1 MKLPAVLLLLCLG
14 FSCFGLSACGQKGPL
29 FLPSEQ
35 PEQGGGDKSETST
48 NEPVADKPQA
58 PASAP

>member
-1 MKLPAVLLLLCLG
+1 MKFPAVLLLLGLGLSCL
-14 FSCFGLSACGQKGPL
+14 GLSACGQKGPL

-35 PEQGGGDKSETST
+35 PEQGGKPEASA
-48 NEPVADKPQA
+48 NEPAADKPQT